1 MNILIYLCI
10 LIICLL
16 SLYFFKLFL
25 SNFGLIITMITMNL
39 ISLILSFKFVT
50 LSTINLNANTIC
62 YITMFTS
69 LYLLIETMK
78 KEEVKKIINLNFF
91 ITVFASIFLFLM
103 SYHTESI
110 TDSISINMKNVFIT
124 NYRILITYPISTLL
138 SNYLLVALYKKIK
151 SLYDLPFITTVTT
164 YLVIG
169 LVSNLTFYLGAYLN
183 IFNIK
188 TILESSLSTYMIGL
202 IITVIYSL
210 ILPKYK
216 SKKVVKWYL

>member
-1 MNILIYLCI
+1 
-10 LIICLL
+10 
-16 SLYFFKLFL
+16 
-25 SNFGLIITMITMNL
+25 
-39 ISLILSFKFVT
+39 
-50 LSTINLNANTIC
+50 
-62 YITMFTS
+62 MFTS

-138 SNYLLVALYKKIK
+138 SNYLLIALYKKIK

-202 IITVIYSL
+202 TITVIYSL
-210 ILPKYK
+210 ILPKYI
-216 SKKVVKWYL
+216 SKKVVK